1 MTTTVNQNNHDIA
14 SEVLKSRYL
23 MKDATGSIIET
34 PDQMYWR
41 VARFIA
47 AVDKKYGASE
57 SDVEKL
63 ASQFYALMAEGLFL
77 PNSTT
82 LMNAGREDAMLS
94 ACFVIP
100 VNDSIADIFEAIRV
114 TALVQKGGGGTGFT
128 FDRLRPTGDIVASSG
143 GTTSGP
149 LSFWK
154 VIAETTNAIQQGAH
168 RRGANMAMMSVEH
181 PDILKFICAKQQ
193 KDTFNNFNISIKV
206 TNSFMDSLRKS
217 PDRVHVVTN
226 PRNKKHYVIP
236 KNVVISS
243 YTIRDLQEPDK
254 KTSDCFTVHDIW
266 DLIVN
271 NAHATGEPGICF
283 IDRINQDNPTPA
295 LGQIDTTNPCGEQPL
310 LDYESCNLGSIN
322 VSQFVLPDGSDL
334 NWEKLAYVINLGVRF
349 LDNVIDATIYWPIE
363 KIKEMTLDNRKIG
376 LGVMGFA
383 DTLILLGITYGNVDS
398 FEFAHKLGAFLKEH
412 AHNTSQQLAEE
423 RGVFPNWKSSIW
435 DTKYKRPMRN
445 ATCTTIAPTGS
456 ISIIAKCSSGIEPV
470 FSFAYKRR
478 ALNGEE
484 FIQVH
489 PLLERL
495 GKQQGWFDEKAK
507 MMLLEGKEIYDIPGI
522 SERLLDVFASAHEI
536 EPDEHIRI
544 QAAFQKNVD
553 NAVSKTINL
562 TEQTD
567 INEVDKI
574 FRYALQMGCKGIT
587 VYRDKCRQNQIMSA
601 INERPELPANTSS
614 PRARPRKTAGTT
626 IKAKTG
632 CGSLFCTLNKDDKG
646 LFEIFINL
654 GRAGGCPSQSEA
666 TARLLSIALRSGVEP
681 HVLIEQLKGIRCLS
695 TIARKSLNKEINV
708 LSCPDAIGRAIEES
722 LGETCKIAIADITK
736 KCPDCGQPLRYES
749 GCDVCSCG
757 YSSCG

>member
-1 MTTTVNQNNHDIA
+1 MKKRDDLAT
-14 SEVLKSRYL
+14 EVLKSRYL
-23 MKDATGSIIET
+23 MKDINGNIIET
-34 PDQMYWR
+34 PELMYLR
-41 VARFIA
+41 AAKFIA

-57 SDVEKL
+57 FEAEKL
-63 ASQFYALMAEGLFL
+63 TLQFYKLMEEGIFL

-100 VNDSIADIFEAIRV
+100 VKDCIADIFEAVRV

-128 FDRLRPTGDIVASSG
+128 FDNLRPTGDIVASSG

-149 LSFWK
+149 ISFWK

-168 RRGANMAMMSVEH
+168 RRGANMAMMSIEH
-181 PDILKFICAKQQ
+181 PDIMKFICAKQQ
-193 KDTFNNFNISIKV
+193 KDAFNNFNISVKV
-206 TNSFMDSLRKS
+206 TNGFMDSLRDTPGKA
-217 PDRVHVVTN
+217 HVVIN

-236 KNVVISS
+236 KSIALNS
-243 YTIRDLQEPDK
+243 YTIRDLRNPDGN
-254 KTSDCFTVHDIW
+254 TADCFTVQDVW

-295 LGQIDTTNPCGEQPL
+295 LGRLDTTNPCGEQPL

-322 VSQFVLPDGSDL
+322 VSKFVLSDGSDL
-334 NWEKLAYVINLGVRF
+334 DWKKLAEVINLAVRF
-349 LDNVIDATIYWPIE
+349 LDNVIDASSYWPVE
-363 KIKEMTLDNRKIG
+363 KIKEMTLGNRKIG

-383 DTLILLGITYGNVDS
+383 DALILLGIIYGNIES
-398 FEFAHKLGAFLKEH
+398 IEFARKLSAFLKEH

-435 DTKYKRPMRN
+435 DSKYNRPMRN
-445 ATCTTIAPTGS
+445 ASCTTIAPTGS

-470 FSFAYKRR
+470 FSFAYTRR
-478 ALNGEE
+478 VLDGEE

-495 GKQQGWFDEKAK
+495 GKEHGWFDEKAK
-507 MMLLEGKEIYDIPGI
+507 IMLLEGSKIFDIPGI
-522 SERLLDVFASAHEI
+522 PDDLLDTMITAHEVA
-536 EPDEHIRI
+536 PDDHIKI
-544 QAAFQKNVD
+544 QAAFQENID

-562 TEQTD
+562 TEETD
-567 INEVDKI
+567 ITEVDKI
-574 FRYALQMGCKGIT
+574 FRYAYQMGCKGIT
-587 VYRDKCRQNQIMSA
+587 VFRDRSRDGQIISA
-601 INERPELPANTSS
+601 VNKQPDVPLEMHL
-614 PRARPRKTAGTT
+614 PRARPRIIKGTT

-632 CGSLFCTLNKDDKG
+632 CGSLFCTLNKDAKG

-666 TARLLSIALRSGVEP
+666 TARILSIALRSGIKP
-681 HVLIEQLKGIRCLS
+681 QILIEQLKGIRCLS
-695 TIARKSLNKEINV
+695 TMARKSTNPEIDV
-708 LSCPDAIGRAIEES
+708 LSCPDAIARALEETLGDGFVSAAEIFIRVCPECNS
-722 LGETCKIAIADITK
+722 LLRKEAGCNVCDNCGFS
-736 KCPDCGQPLRYES
+736 KCG
-749 GCDVCSCG
+749 
-757 YSSCG
+757 